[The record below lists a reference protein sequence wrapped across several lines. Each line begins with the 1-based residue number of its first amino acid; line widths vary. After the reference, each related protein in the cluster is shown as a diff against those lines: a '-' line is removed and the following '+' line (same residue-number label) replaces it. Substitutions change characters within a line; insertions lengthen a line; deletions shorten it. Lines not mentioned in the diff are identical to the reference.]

1 MNTFTVEIINPKA
14 DILLRN
20 LADMNLITIKK
31 TTPLSAILAK
41 LRRNEEVA
49 PSLEEITKEVEE
61 VRQARYENRDCYHC
75 NV

>member
-1 MNTFTVEIINPKA
+1 MNTFTVEIVNPKA

-41 LRRNEEVA
+41 LRRNEEVV
-49 PSLEEITKEVEE
+49 PSLEEITKEVEA
-61 VRQARYENRDCYHC
+61 VRQARYEKELQDCH
-75 NV
+75 